1 MDTTKETGKALRIAK
16 ILQIICLVAVL
27 LFAGTLYWNP
37 DINEISGDMALGANV
52 LKIITIVLVIIGI
65 LCLLSGYFLSRVI
78 IKAQQVNPTGKNVKI
93 FPFFFNVSPAERSV
107 LTARFFLIFGY
118 PAIAIYGLVLGM
130 LGDRWQI
137 TLPFFVVSAVLLVL
151 TFPTK
156 KRWQRLMEKLTVDK
170 PADHLSNQPDI

>member
-1 MDTTKETGKALRIAK
+1 VDTTKETGKALRIAK

-78 IKAQQVNPTGKNVKI
+78 IKAQQVNPTGKKVKI
-93 FPFFFNVSPAERSV
+93 FPFFFKVSPAERSV
-107 LTARFFLIFGY
+107 LTARFFLILGY

-130 LGDRWQI
+130 LGDGWQT
-137 TLPFFVVSAVLLVL
+137 TLPFFVVSGIALIL

-156 KRWQRLMEKLTVDK
+156 NRWQRMMEKVNVD
-170 PADHLSNQPDI
+170 QPG